1 MLFLCHNV
9 YTCHSHWSESQCLF
23 LQIDWSLVWSILA
36 SGPTLLSSSNIT
48 KAKSVSTI
56 LKSDCLIIGV
66 LHQQPIQGNRNDIFT
81 ILAPAQQILC
91 TEKNGDKK
99 LCVDLI
105 WLDWLPVHNYSDFAY
120 DSSYLGKLDPGW
132 LTLILLKKGKNIW
145 TSLSAPSEKPNSLEE
160 LLPHHQGQR
169 SRMRLTTLVS

>member
-1 MLFLCHNV
+1 MAVSAN
-9 YTCHSHWSESQCLF
+9 W
-23 LQIDWSLVWSILA
+23 LA

-56 LKSDCLIIGV
+56 FKSDCLIIGV
-66 LHQQPIQGNRNDIFT
+66 LHQQPFQGNRNDIFT

-120 DSSYLGKLDPGW
+120 DSSYLGKLDPVW
-132 LTLILLKKGKNIW
+132 LTLIFVLSWRRGRLFGHPSVLPVKSQTHLRSCCLIIRVNVPAWDWRRLFRKICFVGKMSFDAGW
-145 TSLSAPSEKPNSLEE
+145 C
-160 LLPHHQGQR
+160 QR
-169 SRMRLTTLVS
+169 RCVTGG